1 MKPITHQGDIME
13 NETAED
19 YTTKDFGKDVAKIVG
34 ISVAELI
41 AANALL
47 LGIGFAAYKVMELRE
62 RRAAKK
68 NQTEK

>member
-1 MKPITHQGDIME
+1 ME
-13 NETAED
+13 NETTED